1 MLAVSIDE
9 ICAAVKDIFEDTRT
23 IAEPSGALAV
33 AGIKQWVK
41 RENAQEKKLVAIFSG
56 ANVNFD
62 RLRHIAELAE
72 LGEEREALIAA
83 TIPEAPGSFR
93 QFCHALGPRA
103 ITEFNYRYA
112 DSKQAVVFAGVRFKE
127 GVDERNR
134 LLDNLHEK
142 GFEVRDISDNEL
154 AKDHVRYMVGGHGR
168 GITDERI
175 LRVEFP
181 ERPGALLHF
190 LNLIEDRWNI
200 SLFHYR
206 NHGAAYGKVLM
217 GIQVPSADETAFKQF
232 LAGLDMVYT
241 EELDNPAYQLFLR

>member
-1 MLAVSIDE
+1 M
-9 ICAAVKDIFEDTRT
+9 
-23 IAEPSGALAV
+23 
-33 AGIKQWVK
+33 
-41 RENAQEKKLVAIFSG
+41 VAIFSG

-72 LGEEREALIAA
+72 LGEQREALIAA

-93 QFCHALGPRA
+93 KFCRALGPRA

-112 DSKQAVVFAGVRFKE
+112 DTEKAVVFAGIRFKDGNE
-127 GVDERNR
+127 ERGHLLRELQEKDFNVVD
-134 LLDNLHEK
+134 
-142 GFEVRDISDNEL
+142 ITDNEL
-154 AKDHVRYMVGGHGR
+154 AKDHIRYMVGGPGGAVH
-168 GITDERI
+168 DERV

-190 LNLIEDRWNI
+190 LNQIEDRWNI

-217 GIQVPSADETAFKQF
+217 GIQIPPAEEQSFQAF
-232 LAGLDMVYT
+232 LANLEMPFT
-241 EELDNPAYQLFLR
+241 EERDNPAYNLFLR